1 MDELAPDQCRQLL
14 DRSKVAHLGVVDDDR
29 PYVSPLSY
37 VLIENHVCFR
47 TGAGR
52 RMDAIRAN
60 PEVCI
65 EVSEFGDGGG
75 WESVIAWGR
84 ASEVEDDHDAQEII
98 AGLLAKYRP
107 LLGSPF
113 SPGAVLPEAGI
124 VVKVSLERISGRS
137 SGSYFGVTTRP
148 GRL

>member
-1 MDELAPDQCRQLL
+1 M
-14 DRSKVAHLGVVDDDR
+14 VAHLGVIDGDQ

-37 VLIENHVCFR
+37 VLIEGDVCFR

-52 RMDAIRAN
+52 RIDAIRSH
-60 PEVCI
+60 PQVCI

-75 WESVIAWGR
+75 WESVIAWGEAR
-84 ASEVEDDHDAQEII
+84 EVDDDHTAQEVI
-98 AGLLAKYRP
+98 AGLLAKYRAALSSP
-107 LLGSPF
+107 L
-113 SPGAVLPEAGI
+113 SPGAVFPEAGI
-124 VVKVSLERISGRS
+124 VVKVALKRVSGRS